1 MIIIYYNCTYH
12 LRLSTLYSATVLS
25 VSAWESSGNLQHFL
39 NDLQQKHVSKS
50 GFIVLKMSS
59 QIYVYQNRILTTFF
73 RCCIAYSIPELYP
86 QFCAKVLISCRSPSR
101 FKTEIQ
107 RFQVILDHSESGVTW
122 SVWWSSVDR
131 WSLDYNTGGRHT
143 VNSKQCVACIV
154 HYISFRKL
162 TVLTIC
168 LRHEIL
174 MICTKDMCFWC
185 DIIVTVHLFIHF
197 WYAPVGPA

>member
-1 MIIIYYNCTYH
+1 MGSWYWKWAVKFMFIRIAFWLHPFGTQFQSYIHN
-12 LRLSTLYSATVLS
+12 S
-25 VSAWESSGNLQHFL
+25 VP
-39 NDLQQKHVSKS
+39 
-50 GFIVLKMSS
+50 
-59 QIYVYQNRILTTFF
+59 
-73 RCCIAYSIPELYP
+73 SI
-86 QFCAKVLISCRSPSR
+86 LISCRSPSR
-101 FKTEIQ
+101 VKTEIQ

-122 SVWWSSVDR
+122 SVWWSFSVDR
-131 WSLDYNTGGRHT
+131 WSLDCNTGGRHT

-174 MICTKDMCFWC
+174 MICTKHMCFWC